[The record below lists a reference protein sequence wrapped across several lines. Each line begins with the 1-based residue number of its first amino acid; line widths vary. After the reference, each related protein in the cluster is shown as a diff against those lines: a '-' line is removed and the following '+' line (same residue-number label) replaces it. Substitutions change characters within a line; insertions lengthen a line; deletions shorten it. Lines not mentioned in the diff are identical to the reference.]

1 MRFLNKV
8 VFINSATIRYA
19 EVMVDGNVH
28 LIGTQ
33 GVGKST
39 LLRAV
44 LFFYNADTL
53 KLGISKE
60 KKSFAEYYFPYR
72 NSFLVYEVMRES
84 GPFCII
90 AFKSQGKVCF
100 RFMDAAYHRD
110 FFVDADGRAFE
121 KWEDNRQVLDA
132 QRIDH
137 TRKIDRYEEYRD
149 ILYGNNEAGKK
160 EFAKYALLQSKQ
172 YQNIPRTIQN
182 VFLNSKLEAEFI
194 KQTIIMSLNEEDLSI
209 DLQSYT
215 HHLKNFEQQLNDIHL
230 YKQPHIVKQ
239 ADNVVKN
246 HMAIKHLESE
256 KNRFAQQLAWSAA
269 QLQRMIPKL
278 LDKKE
283 KTEAEKAGLLEK
295 EENTSQR
302 YQNKYVKITGEIS
315 VLVNDLKKA
324 KEKADMYAGRQID
337 RIIERSGKKKE
348 LDAGHQKLIKEKQL
362 LTSRFSEISLKYE
375 SLQQLL
381 DQASR
386 SFEQDKKEEQMALRE
401 LAANEREDAAAWLLN
416 AQSTIKQLNAQA
428 IEQAKLALEQHQQHL
443 NQEKLKKATLTHQ
456 RFFEKELMDAAEEVA
471 NYELAIRKN
480 TNDLDH
486 FKNQAAT
493 LQKQWEL
500 DETATK
506 QQTEHKQEKLQNEI
520 TSLQKQLQSVEHKL
534 QTNEQAFYG
543 WLNKN
548 KPGWEDTIGK
558 VVNEQLLFNPDLE
571 PRVIADLNTSSNFFG
586 VTISI
591 DDLPVQVKTV
601 AEYRKELKQLE
612 DVIAVRQG
620 ELQALQGQQ
629 AQQLD
634 KLKRKYQPLI
644 KDAKDSLLE
653 LDYKHEQDTF
663 QLKQSILQ
671 QKDWEVRSNNDRKQ
685 AMFSLDAAIA
695 AASEMVAQGQQLF
708 QQTEDE
714 LLKQLKT
721 KEREYAKKTAAIEHD
736 LVQKTGHI
744 NETIKQH
751 KATWEQEKQQL
762 KIRCQN
768 ELSGKGADTER
779 LDILDRQLEELE
791 TELKFIEDN
800 RVLVIEYRKDKT
812 EWIDKADTFKSQKS
826 IHEKQL
832 SIEEEK
838 YRQQKEAINSQ
849 LKETDGLLHQLNQQL
864 NLLEEDSKAFNRFQ
878 QTDPYLSINSAYT
891 EEKEIYKNDKS
902 CKVLIEE
909 VNRCYYTSIKRL
921 DDLKEAANKFLG
933 NFSVQNIFNFQS
945 GLNDKHAYQQFAEDL
960 NEFIN
965 NSKIEEFERRVNER
979 FANVIKL
986 VGKETGDLMSK
997 AGDIQKV
1004 ISNINKDFD
1013 NKNFVGAIRK
1023 IELRI
1028 DESANKV
1035 VQLLT
1040 QIKKFN
1046 DEHSFDIGGLNLF
1059 SSTDQESKN
1068 KKAVDLLKQLGK
1080 AIIEYRRD
1088 TIALSDSFELK
1099 FRVEENQN
1107 DTGWVEKLSNV
1118 GSEGT
1123 DVLVKAMINIML
1135 LNVFKEGASKR
1146 FKEFRLHCMMD
1157 EIGKLHPNNIKGILQ
1172 FANDR
1177 NILLINGS
1185 PTETNALNYRHIYKL
1200 EKDNNRN
1207 TKIKRIITQLST
1219 V

>member
-39 LLRAV
+39 LLRTV

-72 NSFLVYEVMRES
+72 NSFLIYEVMRES

-110 FFVDADGRAFE
+110 YFVDADGRAFE
-121 KWEDNRQVLDA
+121 KWEDNRQVLDT

-137 TRKIDRYEEYRD
+137 TRKVDRYEEYRD
-149 ILYGNNEAGKK
+149 ILYGNNEVGKK

-230 YKQPHIVKQ
+230 YKQPHIMKQ
-239 ADNVVKN
+239 AENVVKN
-246 HMAIKHLESE
+246 HLAIKYLESE

-269 QLQRMIPKL
+269 QLQRMAPKL

-283 KTEAEKAGLLEK
+283 KTEAEKAGWQEK
-295 EENTSQR
+295 IESTSQR
-302 YQNKYVKITGEIS
+302 YQNKYGKITGEIS
-315 VLVNDLKKA
+315 VLDSELKKA
-324 KEKADMYAGRQID
+324 REKADMYARHQID
-337 RIIERSGKKKE
+337 QIIERSGKEKE
-348 LDAGHQKLIKEKQL
+348 LGADQQKLEKEKQL
-362 LTSRFSEISLKYE
+362 LTFHFSEISLKYE
-375 SLQQLL
+375 SLQQAL
-381 DQASR
+381 DQAYR
-386 SFEQDKKEEQMALRE
+386 SFEQDKKEEQMAMRE
-401 LAANEREDAAAWLLN
+401 LAASEREDAADWLLK
-416 AQSTIKQLNAQA
+416 AQSAVKQLNAQA
-428 IEQAKLALEQHQQHL
+428 IEQARQALEQHQQHL

-456 RFFEKELMDAAEEVA
+456 RFFEKELMDAAEEVTI
-471 NYELAIRKN
+471 YELAIRKN

-486 FKNQAAT
+486 FKNQSIT

-506 QQTEHKQEKLQNEI
+506 QQTERRQEKLQDEI
-520 TSLQKQLQSVEHKL
+520 TSLQQQLQSVEYKL

-558 VVNEQLLFNPDLE
+558 VVNEQLLFNSDLE
-571 PRVIADLNTSSNFFG
+571 PRAIADLKDIPNFFG

-591 DDLPVQVKTV
+591 NDLPVQVKTV
-601 AEYRKELKQLE
+601 AEYQKELKQFE
-612 DVIAVRQG
+612 DVIAARQA
-620 ELQALQGQQ
+620 ELQTLQGGQS
-629 AQQLD
+629 QQLE
-634 KLKRKYQPLI
+634 KLKKKYQPLI

-653 LDYKHEQDTF
+653 LNYKQEQDTL
-663 QLKQSILQ
+663 QLRQSVVQ
-671 QKDWEVRSNNDRKQ
+671 QKDWEVRSQNARKQ
-685 AMFSLDAAIA
+685 AMSDLDAAIA
-695 AASEMVAQGQQLF
+695 AASEMVAHSLQLF

-714 LLKQLKT
+714 LLKQLKV
-721 KEREYAKKTAAIEHD
+721 KEREHAKKIASIEQD
-736 LVQKTGHI
+736 GMQKMSII
-744 NETIKQH
+744 NESLRHH
-751 KATWEQEKQQL
+751 KTTWEQEKQQL
-762 KIRCQN
+762 KIQLQH
-768 ELSGKGADTER
+768 ELSGKGADTGR
-779 LDILDRQLEELE
+779 LEILDQQLEELE
-791 TELKFIEDN
+791 AELKFIEDN
-800 RVLVIEYRKDKT
+800 RVLVIEYRKDKK

-826 IHEKQL
+826 ILEKQL
-832 SIEEEK
+832 TIEEEK
-838 YRQQKEAINSQ
+838 YRQQKEGISIH
-849 LKETDGLLHQLNQQL
+849 LRETEGLLQQLNQQL
-864 NLLEEDSKAFNRFQ
+864 NLLEEDSKAFIRFQ

-891 EEKEIYKNDKS
+891 EEKETYKNDKS

-921 DDLKEAANKFLG
+921 DDLKETANKFLG
-933 NFSVQNIFNFQS
+933 NFSVQNIFSFPS
-945 GLNDKHAYQQFAEDL
+945 ALNDKHAYQQFAEDL
-960 NEFIN
+960 NEFIS

-1080 AIIEYRRD
+1080 AINEYRRD

-1200 EKDNNRN
+1200 EKDDNRN
-1207 TKIKRIITQLST
+1207 TKIKRIITQLSK